1 MIVFYKIVTN
11 IILIAVIPFLP
22 FIYLFSEKRKANLLP
37 RLGFNTG
44 FKKRQPGEKRIW
56 IHALSVGEVISAVP
70 FVKALKER
78 HNDFN
83 IVFTVSTK
91 TGFDMAEQL
100 FKTGVVFKKEVVPG
114 NIVVGYFPFDF
125 GFCVAR
131 ISKQIEADAV
141 VLVETDLWPN
151 FLYKMHQD
159 RIPVI
164 LINARLS
171 ERSLKGY
178 LFFKN
183 FSLLFFSLLTHIM
196 AQSSLDKK
204 RFQAMGVDGEK
215 ISVVGNIKFDQPI
228 IDMDLNHIKQM
239 KKCFGIQKGVKVF
252 IAGST
257 HEGED
262 KILCKVYKN
271 LKRNFPE
278 LLMILAPRDPKQ
290 CGKILSYF
298 LSENLNVILM
308 SDMDKTDE
316 NSDIILIDTMGELS
330 KLYAV
335 CDVAFIGGSMV
346 RQGGHN
352 PLEPAAFAKPI
363 LFGDDMSDFLLVAKM
378 LTDNKGS
385 KIVKSEIQLQ
395 QELEI
400 ILKDNQLQK
409 YMGNKNFEIFSK
421 NSGSVQKIIKKMEQL
436 NIV

>member
-1 MIVFYKIVTN
+1 MIVLYKIVTN
-11 IILIAVIPFLP
+11 IILMGFIPFLP

-44 FKKRQPGEKRIW
+44 FKKKQSGKKRIW

-70 FVKALKER
+70 FVKALKEKY
-78 HNDFN
+78 NDLN

-100 FKTGVVFKKEVVPG
+100 FRTGVVFKKVE
-114 NIVVGYFPFDF
+114 VGYFPFDF

-131 ISKQIEADAV
+131 ICQQIEADTV
-141 VLVETDLWPN
+141 ILVETDLWPN
-151 FLYKMHQD
+151 FLYKMNQD
-159 RIPVI
+159 KIPVI

-183 FSLLFFSLLTHIM
+183 FASLFFSLLTHIM
-196 AQSSLDKK
+196 AQSPLDKK
-204 RFQAMGVDGEK
+204 RFQSMGVDGKK
-215 ISVVGNIKFDQPI
+215 ISVVGNIKFDQPV
-228 IDMDLNHIKQM
+228 IDMDLNHLKQM
-239 KKCFGIQKGVKVF
+239 KKRFGIQKCDKVF

-298 LSENLNVILM
+298 MSENLNAILM
-308 SDMDKTDE
+308 SDMDKADE
-316 NSDIILIDTMGELS
+316 EIDVIFVDTMGELS
-330 KLYAV
+330 KFYAV
-335 CDVAFIGGSMV
+335 CDIAFIGGSMV
-346 RQGGHN
+346 KQGGHN
-352 PLEPAAFAKPI
+352 PLEPAAFAKPV

-378 LTDNKGS
+378 LTYNKGS
-385 KIVKSEIQLQ
+385 KIVKSEMQLQ
-395 QELEI
+395 QELET
-400 ILKDNQLQK
+400 ILNDEQVQE
-409 YMGNKNFEIFSK
+409 YMGKKNFEIFSK